1 MQDFLHK
8 DSVAGKTLLNLVA
21 RGSAIIAELL
31 RLSDHIP
38 AVFEEKGSA
47 ADMKEREKYDKILFD
62 FKYLKSAELYDEKVD
77 ADPDL
82 VDLDEEFRETHFQLL

>member
-1 MQDFLHK
+1 MTSKFFGLRLCWLLNACVCTGMCDTQGKRVAMEFLHK

-38 AVFEEKGSA
+38 SVFEEKGPQN
-47 ADMKEREKYDKILFD
+47 ADI
-62 FKYLKSAELYDEKVD
+62 KV
-77 ADPDL
+77 
-82 VDLDEEFRETHFQLL
+82 